1 MFASLVPNVTPV
13 LAAAAA
19 GGAPNSLIN
28 LVPLIPAIPLAGFVF
43 TALFGR
49 RIGRAAFV
57 LPLLAV
63 TATWLLSMAVV
74 YQALTGGFG
83 EHGAGVTL
91 WRWIPA
97 GAFTVEQ
104 QIEAGLAGMAGPTN
118 AQPKPVGLTRVR
130 LPVTATASGG
140 TPAPIAAPTPP
151 TVSSPR

>member
-19 GGAPNSLIN
+19 GGGAPNSLIN

-49 RIGRAAFV
+49 RIGQAAFV

-74 YQALTGGFG
+74 YQALDRRLRRARRRRHALALDPGGRV
-83 EHGAGVTL
+83 HG
-91 WRWIPA
+91 RR
-97 GAFTVEQ
+97 
-104 QIEAGLAGMAGPTN
+104 
-118 AQPKPVGLTRVR
+118 RVLRR
-130 LPVTATASGG
+130 LS
-140 TPAPIAAPTPP
+140 
-151 TVSSPR
+151 